1 MLLDTWHR
9 NMDDIAASEQD
20 ILSTLESC
28 RLDCLSP
35 RSTAETFDKAEDLMT
50 AKALRLEVNL
60 SLTMGLVH
68 SVLTPF
74 QCASFL
80 GASYPHFC
88 DWIALAKLLAT
99 RPSPPA

>member
-1 MLLDTWHR
+1 MLLDTRHR

-20 ILSTLESC
+20 ILATLESH

-35 RSTAETFDKAEDLMT
+35 LRTAETLDKAQDLMT
-50 AKALRLEVNL
+50 AKALRLDINL
-60 SLTMGLVH
+60 SLTIGLVH

-80 GASYPHFC
+80 GAAYPYFL

-99 RPSPPA
+99 KPLPPA